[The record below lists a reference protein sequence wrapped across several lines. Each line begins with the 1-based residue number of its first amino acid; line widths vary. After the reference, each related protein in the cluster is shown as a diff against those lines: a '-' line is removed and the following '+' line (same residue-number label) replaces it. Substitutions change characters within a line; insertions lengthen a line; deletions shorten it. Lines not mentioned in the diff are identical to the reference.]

1 MQTDPFAASRLQTVL
16 GNIQPLS
23 KTTKLKLLDSLLQE
37 VCISSVFDV
46 SLTLGSLKLSVC
58 FGQSQTC
65 FFRAKESPLIDRYH
79 NN

>member
-46 SLTLGSLKLSVC
+46 SLTLGLLQLSVC
-58 FGQSQTC
+58 LSQSQTF

>member
-1 MQTDPFAASRLQTVL
+1 MQTDLFAASRLQTVL

-46 SLTLGSLKLSVC
+46 SLTLGLLQLSVC
-58 FGQSQTC
+58 LSQSQTC